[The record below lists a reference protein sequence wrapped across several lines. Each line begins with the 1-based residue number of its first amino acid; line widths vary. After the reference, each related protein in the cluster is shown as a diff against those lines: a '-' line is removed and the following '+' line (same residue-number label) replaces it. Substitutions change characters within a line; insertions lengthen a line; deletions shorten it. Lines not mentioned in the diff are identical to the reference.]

1 MKKAKLFRALIWFIA
16 ALLLSKFL
24 VAAAYLGYRV
34 IDASSKGML
43 PMDGV
48 TLKADLDSVLADPTW
63 SGLGT
68 GALCLLFS
76 LFLRRKVKVQVPQ
89 QPVKG
94 MAYMH
99 WGIFALA
106 AGMLWRL
113 TISFG
118 YGFLIDWGLMSEA
131 DVMTQGV
138 QMAQGDAAYIMQLL
152 SVTLVIPA
160 YEELYFRKLL
170 VNDLLQAYSCKKAF
184 GIALAA
190 FIILHSGTNLLYA
203 PAVGVAALYA
213 YQRYGK
219 ILLCM
224 LIHACFNLAGACN
237 IPFVQQFPPIVYIL
251 YAMAAAVCIGYVVPF
266 CRRRK
271 AGKAEMNS

>member
-1 MKKAKLFRALIWFIA
+1 MKITKLFRALIWFVV

-34 IDASSKGML
+34 VDASSKGLL

-48 TLKADLDSVLADPTW
+48 ALKADLDQVLADPTW
-63 SGLGT
+63 SGIGT
-68 GALCLLFS
+68 GALCLLFY
-76 LFLRRKVKVQVPQ
+76 LFLRRKVKVQVAQ

-94 MAYMH
+94 LSYVS

-106 AGMLWRL
+106 AGMFWRL
-113 TISFG
+113 TVSFG
-118 YGFLIDWGLMSEA
+118 YGLLIEVGLMTEA
-131 DVMTQGV
+131 EV
-138 QMAQGDAAYIMQLL
+138 MAQGMQMAAGNAAYIMQLL
-152 SVTLVIPA
+152 VVTLVIPV
-160 YEELYFRKLL
+160 YEELYFRKVL
-170 VNDLLQAYSCKKAF
+170 VNDLLQAYPRKKAF

-203 PAVGVAALYA
+203 PVVGVAALYA

-237 IPFVQQFPPIVYIL
+237 IPFVQQFPAIVYIL
-251 YAMAAAVCIGYVVPF
+251 YAVSAAVCAGYIVTF
-266 CRRRK
+266 CKRRK
-271 AGKAEMNS
+271 ADAAKLNI